1 MHKFFKIILLL
12 VIVGCSTT
20 QIEQNDVVKNKFTK
34 SQDIQ
39 DAENYY
45 HIAEYAKAAEAF
57 KNIQDADKYSQ
68 ETLFIYAESLRL
80 SNDVNEAIE
89 IYDKI
94 ININSDY
101 LQAIE
106 GKALCFVSQGDFSA
120 GAVLLNKVLA
130 ADATKWRTINALGVI
145 YALKGELA
153 EAVEYYELAMQVSE
167 NNPVIANNLGLSLA
181 FSGLHDEGKKVIEES
196 LSNVLQHETEKFKK
210 IEYNLA
216 LIYGMAGDMDT
227 SADIL
232 RKYLA
237 ESEILNNLG
246 FYAKLSKDKELAKSY
261 LSEALAKSP
270 VHYEK
275 AWNNLNDLAM

>member
-1 MHKFFKIILLL
+1 M
-12 VIVGCSTT
+12 
-20 QIEQNDVVKNKFTK
+20 
-34 SQDIQ
+34 
-39 DAENYY
+39 
-45 HIAEYAKAAEAF
+45 
-57 KNIQDADKYSQ
+57 
-68 ETLFIYAESLRL
+68 FIYAESLRL

-120 GAVLLNKVLA
+120 AAVLLNKVLA

>member
-120 GAVLLNKVLA
+120 AAVLLNKVLA